1 MTQHEALAAQKESA
15 IQAAQEVYG
24 RAEEGFRN
32 ATERLKAQQGEL
44 EKAEL
49 RLERGRLLES
59 ARELLEEQRRLEGLV
74 KQGTRLANAE
84 ENSRRKTAAL
94 KVLSESD
101 VKRTEDVQRKLEQA
115 RARLE
120 VQGIEVVFKAEST
133 QNIEWEAEVHTSRHK
148 VSKDDQ
154 KVLGPGCVG

>member
-1 MTQHEALAAQKESA
+1 M
-15 IQAAQEVYG
+15 
-24 RAEEGFRN
+24 
-32 ATERLKAQQGEL
+32 
-44 EKAEL
+44 
-49 RLERGRLLES
+49 
-59 ARELLEEQRRLEGLV
+59 
-74 KQGTRLANAE
+74 
-84 ENSRRKTAAL
+84 
-94 KVLSESD
+94 LSESD

-133 QNIEWEAEVHTSRHK
+133 QNIEWEAEGHTSRHK